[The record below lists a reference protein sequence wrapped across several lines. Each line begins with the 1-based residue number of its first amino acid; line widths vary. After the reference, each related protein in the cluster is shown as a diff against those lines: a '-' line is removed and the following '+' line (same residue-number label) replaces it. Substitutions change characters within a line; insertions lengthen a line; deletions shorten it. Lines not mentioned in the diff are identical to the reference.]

1 MSAIGSAT
9 PAELVAFAH
18 AALFSPAP
26 STLAIALKK
35 GFVQYFPGLTEK
47 TLAKY
52 PPRSYAMVKGHM
64 DQTRKN
70 QNSTKTANEPSDLED
85 DFSPA
90 VQDSEATS
98 ALPPSPKSPARSILT
113 KLESSLSP
121 QATATTI
128 FRFI

>member
-18 AALFSPAP
+18 AALFSLAP

-35 GFVQYFPGLTEK
+35 GFVQNFPGLTEK

-64 DQTRKN
+64 DQT
-70 QNSTKTANEPSDLED
+70 
-85 DFSPA
+85 
-90 VQDSEATS
+90 
-98 ALPPSPKSPARSILT
+98 
-113 KLESSLSP
+113 
-121 QATATTI
+121 
-128 FRFI
+128 